1 MDIQNIMSELKSK
14 FGDKIDVSAVT
25 EHFKDVDM
33 SKFSMSEIVD
43 KVKNAGFLKD
53 LDGDGKEEGIIEE
66 IKGKFSSMFG
76 K

>member
-1 MDIQNIMSELKSK
+1 MDIQNVMTELKSK
-14 FGDKIDVSAVT
+14 FGDKFDVSAVT
-25 EHFKDVDM
+25 EHLKGIDLNN
-33 SKFSMSEIVD
+33 FSMSEIVE

-66 IKGKFSSMFG
+66 IKGKFSGLFG